1 MMRLWLCHGL
11 EVVET
16 EPCRTHVLGN
26 STVTSHCE
34 KECGSTPQPGHSRW
48 KSGCLSEFTSS
59 GLAAG
64 GWQLGLAVGLVTM
77 VTHQL
82 PHEANALEMPL
93 APLDLMDNTIC
104 VCLTVCAGPH
114 DPMLHAAEC
123 CLQAAATLRCAACG
137 SVRNNNSL
145 SAIQSWSHENRTPVD
160 DVTPYT
166 PGHQQVRWSQVVN
179 PQHAQCVTQLR
190 LFSTARS
197 THNKT
202 TCNNECRQSSP
213 TRCCYWYFAHRR
225 PHTDNCSG
233 QKQIRKPTAQ
243 AIHWTSHESRSTD
256 RA

>member
-1 MMRLWLCHGL
+1 MRLWLCHGL

-16 EPCRTHVLGN
+16 EPRRTHVLGN

-34 KECGSTPQPGHSRW
+34 KEVWFHTPTRSQSLEI
-48 KSGCLSEFTSS
+48 CLSEFTSS

-82 PHEANALEMPL
+82 PHEANALERPL
-93 APLDLMDNTIC
+93 APLDLMDNMVC
-104 VCLTVCAGPH
+104 VCLIVNSCAGPH

-145 SAIQSWSHENRTPVD
+145 SAIQSCHMKAELQLMMFHHTLQDTNK
-160 DVTPYT
+160 
-166 PGHQQVRWSQVVN
+166 SQVVN
-179 PQHAQCVTQLR
+179 PQHAHCVTQLR
-190 LFSTARS
+190 LFSTDRS

-202 TCNNECRQSSP
+202 TCHNECRQSSP

-243 AIHWTSHESRSTD
+243 AIHWASHESRSTD